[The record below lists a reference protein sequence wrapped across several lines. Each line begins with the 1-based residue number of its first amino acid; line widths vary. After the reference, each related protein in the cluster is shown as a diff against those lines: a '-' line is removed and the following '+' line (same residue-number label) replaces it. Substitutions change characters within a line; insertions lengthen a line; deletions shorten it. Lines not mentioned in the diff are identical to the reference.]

1 MIESGMSET
10 IYLKIACPSCSN
22 NIEFPKEM
30 RGQVTN
36 CPHCS
41 LSITL
46 ELPQEQPQS
55 PPVGNMY
62 QRLRALNGLKPKDL
76 ELEDMKPNA
85 APGTAPGG
93 YLK

>member
-1 MIESGMSET
+1 MSEI
-10 IYLKIACPSCSN
+10 IYLKIACPSCAN

-30 RGQVTN
+30 RGQIAN

-46 ELPQEQPQS
+46 ELPGE
-55 PPVGNMY
+55 PPPTPPSGNMY

-76 ELEDMKPNA
+76 KLDDLKPHA
-85 APGTAPGG
+85 APGTPPGG

>member
-1 MIESGMSET
+1 MIENGMSEI

-30 RGQVTN
+30 RGQIID

-41 LSITL
+41 SSITL
-46 ELPQEQPQS
+46 ELPQEQLQP

-62 QRLRALNGLKPKDL
+62 QRLRALNDLKPKNL
-76 ELEDMKPNA
+76 VLEDLKPHI
-85 APGTAPGG
+85 APSTK
-93 YLK
+93 L

>member
-1 MIESGMSET
+1 MSEIT
-10 IYLKIACPSCSN
+10 YLKIACPSCSN

-30 RGQVTN
+30 RGQVNN

-46 ELPQEQPQS
+46 ELPGEQPQT
-55 PPVGNMY
+55 PPSGNMY

-76 ELEDMKPNA
+76 KLEDLKPHP
-85 APGTAPGG
+85 APGTPPEG

>member
-1 MIESGMSET
+1 MSET
-10 IYLKIACPSCSN
+10 TYLKIGCPSCSEH
-22 NIEFPKEM
+22 IEFPAEM
-30 RGQVTN
+30 RGQITN

-46 ELPQEQPQS
+46 ELPGEQTPA
-55 PPVGNMY
+55 PVGNMY

-76 ELEDMKPNA
+76 ELEDMKPHS
-85 APGTAPGG
+85 APGTTPEG